1 MVGRGRLCHAGV
13 CGGGIPVD
21 LAATLIEPDPFY
33 CTGPTSSSPFF
44 GFLFATLVLLAGLLI
59 LVGLTWPFLEARKSW
74 AERDWV
80 AVALSV
86 LFFGVGVV
94 LATMALYGAWRMY
107 AGFGTC

>member
-1 MVGRGRLCHAGV
+1 MVGRVRLCHAGV
-13 CGGGIPVD
+13 CGGGVPVG

-59 LVGLTWPFLEARKSW
+59 LVSLGLTWPEARKGW

-86 LFFGVGVV
+86 LFSGVAVV